1 MSARLILAVPS
12 KGRLQEQ
19 TAAFFADSGLAIS
32 QTGGARGY
40 GARINAAPEIEVR
53 LASAGDIARALADGE
68 IDLGVT
74 GEDVLREAAGGGPA
88 APIRVKPLGFGGAD
102 LVVGVSTAW
111 LDVETVADLIAVA
124 AEVRSSHGRP
134 LRIATKYHRQARDF
148 FAGHGFADYR
158 LVDSA
163 GATEGAPAAGAA
175 DAIVDITTTGAT
187 LLANGL
193 KILSDGVI
201 LKSQA
206 CLFARHGAWSAAQ
219 KAAAL
224 ALLHP
229 IEARAAAKATRLL
242 SAARPAPKAALAQL
256 AALGCRSSDDGRQFH
271 CPAGQ
276 LSAAVTVLQ
285 THACA
290 PISVAAPDFVFQD
303 ATEVLQEFFS
313 ALDDFTPA

>member
-1 MSARLILAVPS
+1 MSERLILAVPS

-40 GARINAAPEIEVR
+40 GARIAAAPEIDVR
-53 LASAGDIARALADGE
+53 LASAGDIARALVDGE

-74 GEDVLREAAGGGPA
+74 GEDVLREAAGGGPR
-88 APIRVKPLGFGGAD
+88 APILVKPLGFGGAD
-102 LVVGVSTAW
+102 LVVAVSAAW

-124 AEVRSSHGRP
+124 EEVRLSHGRR

-148 FAGHGFADYR
+148 FAAHGFADYR

-187 LLANGL
+187 LAANGL
-193 KILSDGVI
+193 KILADGVI

-206 CLFARHGAWSAAQ
+206 CLFARNGAWGAPLRAAAQ
-219 KAAAL
+219 
-224 ALLHP
+224 LLLDP
-229 IEARAAAKATRLL
+229 IEARGAAKALRVL
-242 SAARPAPKAALAQL
+242 SASKPAPKATLAAL
-256 AALGCRSSDDGRQFH
+256 AALGCDSADGRLVH

-276 LSAAVTVLQ
+276 VNAAVAALQ
-285 THACA
+285 AAACS
-290 PISVAAPDFVFQD
+290 PVSVAAPDFVY
-303 ATEVLQEFFS
+303 AAENAVLARFLS
-313 ALDDFTPA
+313 ALDESATA